1 MNFNELKKQWDN
13 QSTEINIK
21 PDLELKNEANTII
34 DHIRKVM
41 KKDFFF
47 QITSFPIL
55 LIFPLIKGYNTDLVW
70 WIIGCI
76 CAIMI
81 VPLIYI
87 FKFYKKSYKLEF
99 NSLKNINWFYYSY
112 KSSITIFSLY
122 TYTMCLLMILFVGVI
137 FIQYKTFFKFDNLLL
152 YYVYIFS
159 TLVIYIVFCVWIL
172 KWWINKLYKKPLL
185 ELEEILN
192 QLEEE

>member
-55 LIFPLIKGYNTDLVW
+55 IIFPLIKGYNTDLVW